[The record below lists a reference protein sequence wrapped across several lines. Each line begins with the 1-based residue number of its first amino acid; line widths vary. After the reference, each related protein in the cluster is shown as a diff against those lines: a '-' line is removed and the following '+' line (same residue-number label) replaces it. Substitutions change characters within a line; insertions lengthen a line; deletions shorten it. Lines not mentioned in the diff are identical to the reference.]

1 MKQLSTMSPMLRL
14 LFGGV
19 VQVQLV
25 ANGFAKTNSKHNSGR
40 PCQPGLEILE
50 VKQYVY
56 KAFQKM

>member
-1 MKQLSTMSPMLRL
+1 MSPMLRL

-25 ANGFAKTNSKHNSGR
+25 ANGFAKANSKHNSGR

-50 VKQYVY
+50 VKQYVKPFIRY
-56 KAFQKM
+56 K